1 MRCLTW
7 RAIVVARFN
16 QSQLSLFQFTEAVV
30 CCTRQGDLLG
40 EMTAMT
46 RRQGS
51 PVTAI
56 CADEDC
62 NIIVTGDH
70 SKFVFR
76 VKSSITRASPD
87 AIFLTNNNSTCNKYN
102 IFY

>member
-1 MRCLTW
+1 MKSVSSVIQLT
-7 RAIVVARFN
+7 
-16 QSQLSLFQFTEAVV
+16 EGVV
-30 CCTRQGDLLG
+30 CSTRQGDLLG

-70 SKFVFR
+70 SKCSCSDSYFDVGDH
-76 VKSSITRASPD
+76 S
-87 AIFLTNNNSTCNKYN
+87 
-102 IFY
+102 